1 MATSSAAAE
10 LAGLDATAQAKLV
23 GDGELSPL
31 ELVDAAIARI
41 EVTDPELNSVIH
53 TSFDDAR
60 ERAAGELP
68 DGAFRG
74 VPFLLKDL
82 GMAFAGDPLHM
93 GMRVLKEAGFQAPT
107 DSTLALRFR
116 EAGLVTVGRT
126 NTPELGIVPT
136 TEPVAYGPTRNP
148 WDPSRTAGGSS
159 GGSGAAVA
167 AGLVPFAHASD
178 GGGSIRIPASNNG
191 LLGLKTTRARTTA
204 GPLSGDFASGLSEHF
219 AVTRS
224 VRDAA
229 ALLDAIHGPSPGDPY
244 AAPPVTRPFVEE
256 LGADPG
262 KLRIAL
268 LTSSATEAEPDA
280 DAIAAVTT
288 SAELLTELG
297 HSVEDLDLS
306 AMAISD
312 DLPGSF
318 IKRWAAGMSQTAR
331 VVGRVVGR
339 PLTADDVE
347 PLTWAL
353 MRSGDQVSGA
363 DYLDAVGLHQLMGRA
378 IGALFAG
385 GIDLILTPTVG
396 EKPPPLGTFDDTGP
410 DPFAA
415 LKRSEQPAMFTSIFN
430 TIGLPAISVPLH
442 WTDDGLPLGTQLA
455 AAAGGEDLLFRVAA
469 QLEEARPWSDRRP
482 KVFAG

>member
-1 MATSSAAAE
+1 MRT
-10 LAGLDATAQAKLV
+10 
-23 GDGELSPL
+23 GEASPA

-41 EVTDPELNSVIH
+41 EATNPELNAVIH

-68 DGAFRG
+68 DGPFRG

-82 GMAFAGDPLHM
+82 GMAYAGDPLHM
-93 GMRVLKEAGFQAPT
+93 GMRALKEAGFRAPA

-244 AAPPVTRPFVEE
+244 AAPPVARPYVEE
-256 LGADPG
+256 LQADPG

-268 LTSSATEAEPDA
+268 LTSSATDA
-280 DAIAAVTT
+280 DPDSDAIDAVTA

-297 HSVEDLDLS
+297 HEVEDLDPG
-306 AMAISD
+306 AMVISD

-318 IKRWAAGMSQTAR
+318 IKRWAAGMSQTVR

-339 PLTADDVE
+339 PLTAEDVE

-353 MRSGDQVSGA
+353 VESGDEVSGA
-363 DYLDAVGLHQLMGRA
+363 RLPRRGRPA
-378 IGALFAG
+378 PADGPCSRGALCRRRR
-385 GIDLILTPTVG
+385 
-396 EKPPPLGTFDDTGP
+396 P
-410 DPFAA
+410 DPHA
-415 LKRSEQPAMFTSIFN
+415 
-430 TIGLPAISVPLH
+430 
-442 WTDDGLPLGTQLA
+442 DGRREA
-455 AAAGGEDLLFRVAA
+455 AAAGHFRRHRSGPVRRAEALRAAGDVHEHVQHDRPPRDLGAPALDRGRAPARHPARRGGRGRGRAA
-469 QLEEARPWSDRRP
+469 PRSRAARKRATVVRS
-482 KVFAG
+482 AS